1 MDNLQTT
8 KSTLARLLATENLNI
23 DIRKAETA
31 SFNTKTR
38 TLTLPL
44 WEDTS
49 PELYDLLVGHE
60 VGHALDTPEEGW
72 HDAVMENM
80 KPGFKTFL
88 NVVEDARIERKIKT
102 RYPGIR
108 KSFGIGYRELNE
120 RDFFSIK
127 GKDINGFLLIDR
139 INMHFKLG
147 VSADVQ
153 FNAEEQYFVDK
164 VADTET
170 FEDVY
175 QVAKELYEYCQQE
188 MKDKLEQAPEPSPGE
203 PGEGEDSDSIG
214 DPFQDDSEGNG
225 ESADGNQM
233 RETDQDSNG
242 GSSNDDVGEGE
253 DEDSSDITSGKDSGP
268 NDTKANPLTSYDPK
282 SVTDESFQNKVKKLS
297 SNDGEILTGKI
308 PKNTAFEPFVH
319 WKELINR
326 IAYEEAPNSNM
337 RYLKEFEAKNKNAL
351 MYLVKEFEMRKKAAE
366 LRRVSVA
373 QTGQLDTNKLHT
385 YKFNDDIFRRVANV
399 SQGKNHGLFLIL
411 DWSGSMG
418 DHLKGTV
425 EQLITLTQFCKKV
438 GVPFEVVAFSS
449 EYGRSD
455 QQISTFTS
463 GEISLDN
470 TRLLNFL
477 SSTMPDR
484 VYRKQCADMLAAVSY
499 YRGIAINDRSLG
511 LGSTPLNTTIM
522 ILPKYINAFR
532 AKHRLQIVNT
542 IFLTDGEDSSGIR
555 VYGDNGRIK
564 HHMSQSTANRD
575 CIIIDQETK
584 KTYKIP
590 AKANAVT
597 PTLLKILKDKT
608 GCNLIGFYITNNYR
622 SNFTNVMVQLTGDLR
637 YDRNSDYNF
646 ADGEFRKWKED
657 KVSVVNN
664 WGFDEYYI
672 IPGGTSLHVKDDDL
686 DELIGETKA
695 SARKLRGAF
704 LKMNQN
710 RLTNRV
716 LLKKFIERVS

>member
-1 MDNLQTT
+1 MDNLQIT
-8 KSTLARLLATENLNI
+8 KSTLAKLLATENLNI

-80 KPGFKTFL
+80 KPEFKTFL

-108 KSFGIGYRELNE
+108 KSFGVGYRELNE

-139 INMHFKLG
+139 INIHFKLG
-147 VSADVQ
+147 VSADVH

-188 MKDKLEQAPEPSPGE
+188 MKDKLEQAPEPQPGE

-225 ESADGNQM
+225 ESFDGNQM
-233 RETDQDSNG
+233 RGTDQDSNG
-242 GSSNDDVGEGE
+242 GSPNDDDDEGE
-253 DEDSSDITSGKDSGP
+253 DEDSSDITSGKDSGA
-268 NDTKANPLTSYDPK
+268 NDTKSNPLTSYDPK

-297 SNDGEILTGKI
+297 SSDGEIFTGKI
-308 PKNTAFEPFVH
+308 PKTTAFEPFVH

-399 SQGKNHGLFLIL
+399 SQGKNHGLFLVL

-499 YRGIAINDRSLG
+499 YRGIVINDRSLG

-542 IFLTDGEDSSGIR
+542 VFLTDGEDSSGLR
-555 VYGDNGRIK
+555 VYGDNGRVTHYLNHSSVGK
-564 HHMSQSTANRD
+564 NS
-575 CIIIDQETK
+575 IIIDQETK
-584 KTYKIP
+584 KSYKIP
-590 AKANAVT
+590 TRQNAVT
-597 PTLLKILKDKT
+597 ITLLKILKDKT
-608 GCNLIGFYITNNYR
+608 CCNLIGFYITHNYR
-622 SNFTNVMVQLTGDLR
+622 SNFTNVMVQLTGDNR
-637 YDRNSDYNF
+637 YNRYNDYAF

-672 IPGGTSLHVKDDDL
+672 IPGGSSLHVKDDDL

>member
-31 SFNTKTR
+31 SFNPKTR

-44 WEDTS
+44 WENTS
-49 PELYDLLVGHE
+49 SELYDLLVGHE
-60 VGHALDTPEEGW
+60 VGHALDTPAEGW
-72 HDAVMENM
+72 HDAVMDNM
-80 KPGFKTFL
+80 KPGFKSFL

-127 GKDINGFLLIDR
+127 GKDINDFLLIDR
-139 INMHFKLG
+139 INIHFKLG
-147 VSADVQ
+147 VSADVH
-153 FNAEEQYFVDK
+153 FNAEEQYFIDK
-164 VADTET
+164 VGATET

-175 QVAKELYEYCQQE
+175 QVAKELYEYCKQE
-188 MKDKLEQAPEPSPGE
+188 MKDKLEQEPQPQPGE
-203 PGEGEDSDSIG
+203 PGDSEDSESDMG
-214 DPFQDDSEGNG
+214 DPFQDDSDGDG
-225 ESADGNQM
+225 QSSGGNQM
-233 RETDQDSNG
+233 DEMDQDGNDG
-242 GSSNDDVGEGE
+242 GSDDGE
-253 DEDSSDITSGKDSGP
+253 DEKNGEDSSDITSGKDSGA
-268 NDTKANPLTSYDPK
+268 NDTKVNPLTSYDPK
-282 SVTDESFQNKVKKLS
+282 SVTDESFQNKVKDLS
-297 SNDGEILTGKI
+297 STAAEIFTGKI
-308 PKNTAFEPFVH
+308 PKTTAFEPFVS

-326 IAYEEAPNSNM
+326 IAYEEEPGKNM
-337 RYLKEFEAKNKNAL
+337 RFLKDFEAKNKNAL

-399 SQGKNHGLFLIL
+399 SQGKNHGLFLVL
-411 DWSGSMG
+411 DWSGSMA

-449 EYGRSD
+449 EYGKINE
-455 QQISTFTS
+455 QITTYTPD
-463 GEISLDN
+463 EISLEN

-484 VYRKQCADMLAAVSY
+484 VYRKQCADMLAAVSG
-499 YRGIAINDRSLG
+499 RVTINDRALG

-542 IFLTDGEDSSGIR
+542 VFLTDGEDAGGLR
-555 VYGDNGRIK
+555 VYGENGRIK
-564 HHMSQSTANRD
+564 HYLYTSAGSKGS
-575 CIIIDQETK
+575 IIIDQDTK
-584 KTYKIP
+584 KTYKVP
-590 AKANAVT
+590 ARQSAIT
-597 PTLLKILKDKT
+597 ITLLKILKDKT

-622 SNFTNVMVQLTGDLR
+622 SNFANVMAHLTGDVR
-637 YDRNSDYNF
+637 YNRYNDADFLDDQFRN
-646 ADGEFRKWKED
+646 WKED

-672 IPGGTSLHVKDDDL
+672 IPGGSSLRVKDDDL
-686 DELIGETKA
+686 DELVGESKA
-695 SARKLRGAF
+695 TARKLRGAF

>member
-188 MKDKLEQAPEPSPGE
+188 MKDKLEQAPEPQPGE
-203 PGEGEDSDSIG
+203 PGEGEDSDSVG

-225 ESADGNQM
+225 ESSDGNQM
-233 RETDQDSNG
+233 REMDQDSNG
-242 GSSNDDVGEGE
+242 GSSNDDDGEGE

-297 SNDGEILTGKI
+297 SSNGEIFTGKI
-308 PKNTAFEPFVH
+308 PKTTAFEPFVH

-399 SQGKNHGLFLIL
+399 SQGKNHGLFLVL

-449 EYGRSD
+449 EYGKSD

-499 YRGIAINDRSLG
+499 YRGIVINDRSLG

-542 IFLTDGEDSSGIR
+542 VFLTDGEDSSGLR
-555 VYGDNGRIK
+555 VYGDNGRVT
-564 HHMSQSTANRD
+564 HNLDRSSVYRNS
-575 CIIIDQETK
+575 IIIDQETK
-584 KTYKIP
+584 KSYKIP
-590 AKANAVT
+590 IRQNAVT
-597 PTLLKILKDKT
+597 ITLLKILKDKT
-608 GCNLIGFYITNNYR
+608 GCNLIGFYITHNYR
-622 SNFTNVMVQLTGDLR
+622 SNFTNVMVQLTGDSR
-637 YDRNSDYNF
+637 YNRSNDYNF

>member
-127 GKDINGFLLIDR
+127 GKDINDFLLIDR
-139 INMHFKLG
+139 INIHFKLG
-147 VSADVQ
+147 VSADVR
-153 FNAEEQYFVDK
+153 FNAEEQYFLDK

-188 MKDKLEQAPEPSPGE
+188 MKDKLEQAPEPQPGE
-203 PGEGEDSDSIG
+203 PGEGEDSNSIG

-225 ESADGNQM
+225 QSSDGNQM
-233 RETDQDSNG
+233 RETDQDGNG
-242 GSSNDDVGEGE
+242 GSPNDDGEGE

-268 NDTKANPLTSYDPK
+268 NDTKANPMTSYDPK

-297 SNDGEILTGKI
+297 SSNGEILTGKI
-308 PKNTAFEPFVH
+308 PKTTAFEPFVH

-326 IAYEEAPNSNM
+326 IAYEEAPGSNM

-399 SQGKNHGLFLIL
+399 SQGKNHGLFLVL

-438 GVPFEVVAFSS
+438 SVPFEVVAFSS

-463 GEISLDN
+463 GEISLEN

-499 YRGIAINDRSLG
+499 YRGISINDRSLG

-532 AKHRLQIVNT
+532 TKHRLQIVNT
-542 IFLTDGEDSSGIR
+542 VFLTDGEDSSGIR

-657 KVSVVNN
+657 KVCVVNN

-672 IPGGTSLHVKDDDL
+672 IPGGSSLRVNDDDL

-695 SARKLRGAF
+695 TARKLRGAF